1 MYINRLTIMG
11 FLGNDAEKKSTP
23 SGKTFTQFSIATKSS
38 WKDEKGEWQSIT
50 EWHRAIVWGKLA
62 EYAKSLTKG
71 SHLQIEGEI
80 RSREYADKKNGNAK
94 RRVWEVRVDSILKLD
109 RAEKASAD
117 DASALPAP
125 EEVPF

>member
-50 EWHRAIVWGKLA
+50 EWHRAIVWGEKLA
-62 EYAKSLTKG
+62 EFAATLKKG
-71 SHLQIEGEI
+71 THVHVEGQI
-80 RSREYADKKNGNAK
+80 RSREFEKDGVKH
-94 RRVWEVRVDSILKLD
+94 RVWDCRVDSILKLD
-109 RAEKASAD
+109 RAERAEQPSTA
-117 DASALPAP
+117 AEEMA
-125 EEVPF
+125 EVPF

>member
-50 EWHRAIVWGKLA
+50 EWHRAIVWGEKLA
-62 EYAKSLTKG
+62 EFAATLKKG
-71 SHLQIEGEI
+71 AHVHVEGQI
-80 RSREYADKKNGNAK
+80 RSREFEKDGVKH
-94 RRVWEVRVDSILKLD
+94 RVWDCRVDSILKLD
-109 RAEKASAD
+109 RAERAEQPSNA
-117 DASALPAP
+117 AEEMA
-125 EEVPF
+125 EVPF

>member
-50 EWHRAIVWGKLA
+50 EWHRAIVWGEKLA
-62 EYAKSLTKG
+62 EFAATLKKG
-71 SHLQIEGEI
+71 AHVHVEGQI
-80 RSREYADKKNGNAK
+80 RSREFEKDGVKH
-94 RRVWEVRVDSILKLD
+94 RVWDCRVDSILKLD
-109 RAEKASAD
+109 RAERAEQPSTA
-117 DASALPAP
+117 AEEMA
-125 EEVPF
+125 EVPF

>member
-50 EWHRAIVWGKLA
+50 EWHRAIVWGEKLA
-62 EYAKSLTKG
+62 EFAATLKKG
-71 SHLQIEGEI
+71 AHVHVEGQI
-80 RSREYADKKNGNAK
+80 RSREFEKDGVKH
-94 RRVWEVRVDSILKLD
+94 RVWDCRVDSILKLD
-109 RAEKASAD
+109 RAERAEQPSTAVEEM
-117 DASALPAP
+117 A
-125 EEVPF
+125 EVPF